1 MSYEYVVVK
10 VVETFITD
18 EGFEVRLEL
27 LVKDTGTFMY
37 NFLRSEYLWIYSLV
51 KSKSIVEALPDTT
64 ELSERAKKRSSDFI
78 EVVIEGV
85 RKLNETTF
93 LTFDSKL
100 NLAQHISVFDV
111 DQNIISSFLQSIDYS
126 DKVNVTFFTL
136 ALSDDLVINP
146 DDLFLAWSTF
156 TSEKVHNL
164 QSHDRKINLQ
174 CGIMLFKFSAR
185 CQKTMN
191 QSI

>member
-146 DDLFLAWSTF
+146 DDFFLAWSTF
-156 TSEKVHNL
+156 TSEKIHNL
-164 QSHDRKINLQ
+164 QSDDRKINL
-174 CGIMLFKFSAR
+174 
-185 CQKTMN
+185 
-191 QSI
+191 